1 MDKAE
6 RESVLAQQVHN
17 RREEYKRVRIEAL
30 RDAIRWLD
38 EAEDY
43 DGACLVRARLL
54 KQYPGVSVG

>member
-6 RESVLAQQVHN
+6 RESVLAQRVHN
-17 RREEYKRVRIEAL
+17 RREEARRVRIEAL

-43 DGACLVRARLL
+43 EGASLVTARLL
-54 KQYPGVSVG
+54 KQYPEVSVG